1 MTNRS
6 IKSRVLITLIAA
18 MFMISVVVGGI
29 SIFEVEKLIGAYFH
43 DTMESDCAKESLEI
57 NNVFAEIEKTAEIL
71 KKYALYEL
79 HDATEET
86 NDALMAKIKQVF
98 INVSKNEENV
108 SGVYFVHNPQ
118 NNILGNDFRLVKDEN
133 GEYASA
139 PIANKSVGTEA
150 KWCDAEYDEYSKKT
164 LSAYEMP
171 IYGGETLYGVVG
183 LEVDYGTITS
193 VVDQIKI
200 NKNGFAYLVKD
211 GKIEYHKDLQKG
223 MAKPDTSKEYFEIA
237 GDLGNGCQLVL
248 AARYA
253 DMDAEK
259 YAIGFKIWG
268 IVIALAFVFIFVA
281 FAIVKK
287 IVNPIKELTEASE
300 EIAKGN
306 YDVKIAKAST
316 REIAS
321 LSAAFERMAQELQD
335 NDRYMRRIAFRD
347 PLTKLRNRASYEAWI
362 ERFDEEIELQEFD
375 FGVVVL
381 DINGLKETNDFFGHE
396 VGNKLIFAAAQI
408 ISEVFKRSPIFRIG
422 GDEFVVALTGA
433 DLQEYKTLARELA
446 NRCESEFIKADG
458 KRIPVSIAK
467 GVAFFDGATDNAFR
481 DVFKRADEKM
491 YIDKRRIKEG
501 N

>member
-1 MTNRS
+1 MANRS
-6 IKSRVLITLIAA
+6 IKSRVLITLITA

-29 SIFEVEKLIGAYFH
+29 SIFEVEKLIGEYFR
-43 DTMESDCAKESLEI
+43 DTMESDCAKESAEI
-57 NNVFAEIEKTAEIL
+57 NNAFGDIEKTAEIL

-79 HDATEET
+79 NGATEET
-86 NDALMAKIKQVF
+86 DENLMAKIKQVF
-98 INVSKNEENV
+98 INVSKNDANV
-108 SGVYFVHNPQ
+108 CGVYFVHNPQ
-118 NNILGNDFRLVKDEN
+118 NNTLGVDFRLVKDEN
-133 GEYASA
+133 GEYT
-139 PIANKSVGTEA
+139 PTPMVQKFVNTEA
-150 KWCDAEYDEYSKKT
+150 KWCDAGFDEYSKKT
-164 LSAYEMP
+164 LCAYEMP
-171 IYGGETLYGVVG
+171 IYGGDDFYGVVG
-183 LEVDYGTITS
+183 LEVDYGIITG
-193 VVDQIKI
+193 VVDRIKI

-211 GKIEYHKDLQKG
+211 GKIEYHKDLEKG
-223 MAKPDTSKEYFEIA
+223 MAKPDISKEYFEVI
-237 GDLGNGCQLVL
+237 GDLGNGSQLVL
-248 AARYA
+248 AASYE

-268 IVIALAFVFIFVA
+268 IVIALAFIFILAA
-281 FAIVKK
+281 FAVVKK
-287 IVNPIKELTEASE
+287 IVNPLKELTEASE

-316 REIAS
+316 KEIAS
-321 LSAAFERMAQELQD
+321 LSAAFERMARELQD

-347 PLTKLRNRASYEAWI
+347 PLTKLRNRASYDAWI

-433 DLQEYKTLARELA
+433 DLNEYKVLARELV
-446 NRCESEFIKADG
+446 NRCESEHIKADG
-458 KRIPVSIAK
+458 KRIAVSIAK
-467 GVAFFDGATDNAFR
+467 GVAFFESGVDKTFL

-491 YIDKRRIKEG
+491 YVDKRRIKEG